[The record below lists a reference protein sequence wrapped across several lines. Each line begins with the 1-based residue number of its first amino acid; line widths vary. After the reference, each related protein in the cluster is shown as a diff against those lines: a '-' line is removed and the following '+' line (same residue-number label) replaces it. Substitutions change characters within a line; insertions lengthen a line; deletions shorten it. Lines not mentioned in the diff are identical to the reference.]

1 MTRARAWR
9 SVSLVVGVAAI
20 AVALLSPLEAAA
32 HDLFSAHMA
41 QHLILIFVAAPLLV
55 FGAPTLP
62 VPRALTSVVGV
73 WGLHVAALWAW
84 HLPALYT
91 SALYRDALHGFEHLT
106 FLATAWLF
114 WFAVATPDKKRR
126 LPQPHA
132 LLLVFLTAVAG
143 GALGAV
149 LTFARTPLYVVHA
162 TGTHGRG
169 LSLLEDQQLAG
180 LVMWIPIG
188 VVYLATACALFLSW
202 MRSMDADATHATVER

>member
-1 MTRARAWR
+1 MTRAGARRAICLPLGA
-9 SVSLVVGVAAI
+9 VAVAA
-20 AVALLSPLEAAA
+20 ALFSPLEDAA

-55 FGAPTLP
+55 LGSPRLP
-62 VPRALTSVVGV
+62 VPRALTGVVTV

-106 FLATAWLF
+106 FLGTAWLF
-114 WFAVATPDKKRR
+114 WFAVATPDKARR
-126 LPQPHA
+126 LSPPHA

-162 TGTHGRG
+162 TGTHARG
-169 LSLLEDQQLAG
+169 LGLLEDQQLAG

-202 MRSMDADATHATVER
+202 MRSMEAETSRATVER